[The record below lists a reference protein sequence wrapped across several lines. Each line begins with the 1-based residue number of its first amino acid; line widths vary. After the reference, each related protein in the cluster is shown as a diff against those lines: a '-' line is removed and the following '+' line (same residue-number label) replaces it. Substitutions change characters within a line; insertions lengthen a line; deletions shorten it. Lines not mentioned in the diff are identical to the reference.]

1 MRRDAELHSIATR
14 RLEGRFHSG
23 GAVESKAAMQ
33 RPSLVAIVRSNYS
46 NSSADKIS
54 L

>member
-1 MRRDAELHSIATR
+1 MESDAVMKRPRRA
-14 RLEGRFHSG
+14 
-23 GAVESKAAMQ
+23 
-33 RPSLVAIVRSNYS
+33 SLVAIVCSNYS